1 MSEENTTTNVVD
13 TTNAADIESIDI
25 DPKNNKYLFVIN
37 EDGTRATSYLLGLH
51 GMTYDELRTKAQEAF
66 PNCTYVE
73 GTETEQQ
80 LFYKNYTHE
89 NGQMTAPP
97 EPTAEEQKAKKQA
110 ELQSTYE
117 ADKEALMKY
126 YLAASLAGDADTQN
140 ELRTELTNLD
150 AQFDSDMKALNG

>member
-1 MSEENTTTNVVD
+1 MLRHELRYLRHFKFQSGATALTVNV
-13 TTNAADIESIDI
+13 TLSILRI
-25 DPKNNKYLFVIN
+25 YFKFQS
-37 EDGTRATSYLLGLH
+37 GATAFLH

-73 GTETEQQ
+73 GPETEQQ

-117 ADKEALMKY
+117 SNKEELMKY